1 MTHPGNIRKQKV
13 IPVTEEQDF
22 KNKCED
28 IFNMYDE
35 ILNFLSEIENHVI
48 FKEKQN
54 KSYRYF
60 RESMESILDAQT
72 LLELWWMKI
81 KGESND

>member
-1 MTHPGNIRKQKV
+1 M

-22 KNKCED
+22 KNKCEH

-81 KGESND
+81 K